1 MLAAS
6 TTQVYCQS
14 ATQKVSKD
22 SLVYLPKNLVG
33 SMINDLDALDTMKVS
48 YAVLEKNFTDC
59 IEKNN
64 QLYEQV
70 TSLQGKL
77 NVMRKSV
84 DDLNTDIEGKDSRIQ
99 DLTKQVRMYKRQR
112 NWSIL
117 GGIAA
122 IVGVHFNWK
131 YGK

>member
-1 MLAAS
+1 
-6 TTQVYCQS
+6 
-14 ATQKVSKD
+14 
-22 SLVYLPKNLVG
+22 
-33 SMINDLDALDTMKVS
+33 MINDLDALDTMKVS

-70 TSLQGKL
+70 SALQGKL
-77 NVMRKSV
+77 NTLRSLV
-84 DDLNTDIEGKDSRIQ
+84 DALSTDNDGKDARIQ
-99 DLTKQVRMYKRQR
+99 ELTKQARMYKRQR
-112 NWSIL
+112 NWSIV

-122 IVGVHFNWK
+122 VVGVHFNWK

>member
-1 MLAAS
+1 
-6 TTQVYCQS
+6 
-14 ATQKVSKD
+14 
-22 SLVYLPKNLVG
+22 
-33 SMINDLDALDTMKVS
+33 MINDLDALDTMKVS